1 MFTPSNLAQSMIG
14 CNTTTVVAYNN
25 RDSEEVGYD
34 DDVIIHRLLPI
45 LSRTAIAFWPVVF
58 FSAV

>member
-34 DDVIIHRLLPI
+34 DDVIHRSAHR
-45 LSRTAIAFWPVVF
+45 LSRTAIAFWPVVAF
-58 FSAV
+58 WAVW